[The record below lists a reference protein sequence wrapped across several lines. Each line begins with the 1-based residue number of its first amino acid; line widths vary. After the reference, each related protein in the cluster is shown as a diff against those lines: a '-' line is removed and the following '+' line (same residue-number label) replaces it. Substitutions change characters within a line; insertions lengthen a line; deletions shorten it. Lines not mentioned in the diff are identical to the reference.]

1 VHPLA
6 RRCVRVYV
14 YKAVVEDR
22 GTGRAGRA
30 KGGNSASE
38 EFALRIKESRAPPAT
53 PGQTKSFYLSLS
65 LSLCVCLSFHPTPVG
80 KVGKILSYDPSAR
93 GNVTCV
99 PENQIAKLINI
110 FRLIRVG
117 RKGNV

>member
-1 VHPLA
+1 
-6 RRCVRVYV
+6 
-14 YKAVVEDR
+14 
-22 GTGRAGRA
+22 
-30 KGGNSASE
+30 
-38 EFALRIKESRAPPAT
+38 
-53 PGQTKSFYLSLS
+53 
-65 LSLCVCLSFHPTPVG
+65 VG